1 VSNGGLLVVELVA
14 EGQVDSPLVV
24 SEPISDEDGGRI
36 KLKWKEGAGDK
47 ELLAMMHANEVKAS
61 PRNYQ
66 LLFRLQ
72 NAALYSFAVNNTP
85 G

>member
-1 VSNGGLLVVELVA
+1 VELVA

-24 SEPISDEDGGRI
+24 SEPISDKDGGRI
-36 KLKWKEGAGDK
+36 NLKWKEGAGEK
-47 ELLAMMHANEVKAS
+47 ELLAMMQAHEVKAS
-61 PRNYQ
+61 PGQYQ
-66 LLFRLQ
+66 LHCRLQ